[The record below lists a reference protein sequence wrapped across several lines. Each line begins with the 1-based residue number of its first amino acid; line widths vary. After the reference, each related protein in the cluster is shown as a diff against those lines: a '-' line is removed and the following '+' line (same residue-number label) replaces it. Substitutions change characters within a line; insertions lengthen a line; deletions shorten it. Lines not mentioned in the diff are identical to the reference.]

1 MAVSQRQVKN
11 KRDSDG
17 KLTGRAGTVYDV
29 NVKYKMPDGKIQA
42 YVKKGFITK
51 REAQMHEA
59 EMKTKLQNPQFI
71 EVVQAKNNQ
80 TVSEYL
86 KDWLETHAKTN
97 LRFSTYTTY
106 SSLINTYINPNV
118 GNVQLTHLTPVMLD
132 KMFKKLLGNGL
143 AVSTT
148 LNIKRV
154 LSVAL
159 EHARKYRYIDTNAAK
174 DTLTKLSPGKNTAP
188 PYTIEETK
196 TLLKSVENTVWEMP
210 ILLGGLYGL
219 RRSEIAGLRW
229 QNVDLQNNTFEVLE
243 QLPFKLPPDTKI
255 IEDMAPTKSRASMR
269 VLPITELAKPF
280 FEKQLKIQALQEQ
293 HAIDNNLPFYN
304 NDLVVAKQDGTPIMA
319 DWISAQFNHLL
330 EAFNLPHIRFHDLRH
345 SAATNMH
352 QLTGDFFTVG
362 EILGHTGIASS
373 LGMSLNFEMVT
384 SRYVDVRM
392 ERKQKVLEVYHDEI
406 KATAAEP
413 IKPIVDKKIPTPK
426 MKKYRG
432 FEL

>member
-11 KRDSDG
+11 KRDIDG

-29 NVKYKMPDGKIQA
+29 NVKYKTPDGKIQA

-51 REAQMHEA
+51 REAQLHEA

-86 KDWLETHAKTN
+86 SDWLETHAKVN
-97 LRFSTYTTY
+97 LRISTYTTY
-106 SSLINTYINPNV
+106 SSLINTYIKPNV

-132 KMFKKLLGNGL
+132 KMFKKLMDSGL
-143 AVSTT
+143 SVGTT

-188 PYTIEETK
+188 PYTIEQTK
-196 TLLKSVENTVWEMP
+196 KLLKSVENTVWEMP

-219 RRSEIAGLRW
+219 RRSEIVGLRW
-229 QNVDLQNNTFEVLE
+229 QNVDLKNNTFEVVE
-243 QLPFKLPPDTKI
+243 QLPFKLSPKTKF
-255 IEDMAPTKSRASMR
+255 IENMAPTKSKASMR
-269 VLPITELAKPF
+269 VLPITDLAKPY

-319 DWISAQFNHLL
+319 DWISSQFKHLL
-330 EAFNLPHIRFHDLRH
+330 EALNLPHIRFHDLRH

-373 LGMSLNFEMVT
+373 LGMSINFEMVT

-392 ERKQKVLEVYHDEI
+392 ERKQKVLDIYHNEI
-406 KATAAEP
+406 KTTNAEA
-413 IKPIVDKKIPTPK
+413 IKPKEDKSLPTPK
-426 MKKYRG
+426 MKKYKG
-432 FEL
+432 FEI